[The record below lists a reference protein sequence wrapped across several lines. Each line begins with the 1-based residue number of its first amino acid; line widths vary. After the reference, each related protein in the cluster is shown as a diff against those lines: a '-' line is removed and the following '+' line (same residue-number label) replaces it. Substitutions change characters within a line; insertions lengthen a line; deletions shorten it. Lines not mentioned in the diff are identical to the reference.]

1 MLDKLVSVEWSD
13 LVIPTHSVLE
23 MILRGT
29 VMYIGLLLIFRFIVQ
44 RQRSTIGI
52 PDLLVLV
59 LIADA
64 SQNAFSHEYRSIT
77 EGLVLVLTIVLL
89 DFLIDWLAYHYKF
102 FGWLVRPAPLPLIR
116 DGKMN
121 HRNMRQEMISVDE
134 LRGQARAQGIGSLS
148 EVKVAHLEANGDV
161 SFVKREDGATQG
173 HKRTKKV

>member
-1 MLDKLVSVEWSD
+1 MLDKLVSVGWSE

-23 MILRGT
+23 MMLRGT

-64 SQNAFSHEYRSIT
+64 SQNAFSREYRSIT
-77 EGLVLVLTIVLL
+77 EGVVLVLTIVLL
-89 DFLIDWLAYHYKF
+89 DLLIDWLAYHYKF
-102 FGWLVRPAPLPLIR
+102 FGWLVRPAPLPLVR

-134 LRGQARAQGIGSLS
+134 LRGQARAQGIGSIS
-148 EVKVAHLEANGDV
+148 DVKFAHLEANGDV
-161 SFVKREDGATQG
+161 SFVKREGDSATG
-173 HKRTKKV
+173 HKRKKKV